1 MSVSNT
7 QDYSHFDKLS
17 TEHLKEILRQ
27 DALMDSDEGYNMD
40 AIVYIMEVIADR
52 EKENIPE
59 KYADVD
65 AAWASFNK
73 NYRPLPDGQ
82 PLYDFDDT
90 PEDAVSETPIQHHH
104 RAPRR
109 NRTLYRST
117 LVAAILI
124 AALFVGSVTAQA
136 LGFDLWSAFADWT
149 RETFGFVSRESAQRD
164 NDVQDDIPEQLQE
177 LHTLLLEHS
186 ILIDILPTYIPDGFD
201 DSLTRC
207 VESEQ
212 FVDFLCQ
219 LTKDD
224 ENIIIQYRKH
234 TTSPYISDFEK
245 NGENPELYKSNNIDY
260 YIMTNMDQYM
270 VLWNAE
276 NIECCIHGLDSR
288 EELLSVINSINGG

>member
-27 DALMDSDEGYNMD
+27 DALMDSDEGYDMD

-90 PEDAVSETPIQHHH
+90 PEDAASDAPIQHHH

-109 NRTLYRST
+109 NRPLYRST

-164 NDVQDDIPEQLQE
+164 NDVEKEVPEQLQE
-177 LHTLLLEHS
+177 LQRLLIDYS
-186 ILIDILPTYIPDGFD
+186 VSADILPSYIPSNFSNDV
-201 DSLTRC
+201 TRY
-207 VESEQ
+207 VETDHY
-212 FVDFLCQ
+212 VDFLC
-219 LTKDD
+219 LLSNED
-224 ENIIIQYRKH
+224 EQFILQYRKH
-234 TTSPYISDFEK
+234 LISPYINEFEK
-245 NGENPELYKSNNIDY
+245 NGENPETYSSGGVDY
-260 YIMTNMDQYM
+260 YIMTNLEEHLAAWNIDNMECSIQGVNSRDELIKM
-270 VLWNAE
+270 V
-276 NIECCIHGLDSR
+276 D
-288 EELLSVINSINGG
+288 SINGG

>member
-27 DALMDSDEGYNMD
+27 DAIMDSDEGYDMD

-90 PEDAVSETPIQHHH
+90 PEDAASDAPIQHHH

-177 LHTLLLEHS
+177 LHTLLMEHIILE
-186 ILIDILPTYIPDGFD
+186 DILPSYIPDGF
-201 DSLTRC
+201 SNNATHC
-207 VESEQ
+207 VESDQ
-212 FVDFLCQ
+212 FVDFVCQ
-219 LTKDD
+219 LTKDN
-224 ENIIIQYRKH
+224 ESIILQYRKH
-234 TTSPYISDFEK
+234 TTATYDIDFEK
-245 NGENPELYKSNNIDY
+245 NNENPEIYSADGVDY
-260 YIMTNMDQYM
+260 YIMTNLDKYFA
-270 VLWNAE
+270 VWSVD
-276 NIECCIHGLDSR
+276 NIECFIHGVDSR
-288 EELLSVINSINGG
+288 DVLIKMVDSINGE